1 MIGQSVVTDIH
12 GHQSR
17 PCHSLVPQPLLPEGE
32 ESAKLYSAPFYTS
45 NPSPLISLETEGS
58 MTGDQAVLDDLYASV
73 CGTQQELSWG
83 MNQCLISSP

>member
-1 MIGQSVVTDIH
+1 
-12 GHQSR
+12 
-17 PCHSLVPQPLLPEGE
+17 
-32 ESAKLYSAPFYTS
+32 
-45 NPSPLISLETEGS
+45 